1 MKRVL
6 IVDDAAFMRVS
17 LRKMLEEGGFEVVGE
32 AENGLEAIGK
42 YKNLKPDLVTMD
54 LTMPELD
61 GIGAIKMIKELDSH
75 ASIVVISAMGQEGKV
90 REAVMAGAKSF
101 VVKPFKAERVIE
113 TLSKL

>member
-1 MKRVL
+1 
-6 IVDDAAFMRVS
+6 MRVS
-17 LRKMLEEGGFEVVGE
+17 LRMILEEGGFEVAGE
-32 AENGLEAIGK
+32 AENGLEAINK

-61 GIGAIKMIKELDSH
+61 GIGAIRMIKELDSN

-101 VVKPFKAERVIE
+101 IVKPFKAERVIE